1 LGHPA
6 GSRLVSLCA
15 VAILLTMGR
24 VATAQTLSVSG
35 NPGLLRVSTAVAGSQ
50 PTPVANNT
58 TTYTVTTPAP
68 NRTYKIVA
76 RLSTPMPAGITVT
89 ATFAAP
95 TGATSLGA
103 VALTNVDQDVVIN
116 IPRNTNSTLSI
127 TYSLSPNASGGVI
140 ALNSRTVTLTLV
152 RTS

>member
-1 LGHPA
+1 LSSLTA
-6 GSRLVSLCA
+6 SRVASFYA
-15 VAILLTMGR
+15 VAILLTIGS

-50 PTPVANNT
+50 PAPVANNT
-58 TTYTVTTPAP
+58 TTYTVTTPSP
-68 NRTYKIVA
+68 NRPHKITA

-95 TGATSLGA
+95 PGATSLGA

-116 IPRNTNSTLSI
+116 IPRNTNSTNAI
-127 TYSLSPNASGGVI
+127 TYTLTPSTTGGVI
-140 ALNSRTVTLTLV
+140 ALSSRTVTLTIV
-152 RTS
+152 RQ